1 MLAEHSAHG
10 DVTDILSGSDDSRVD
25 LLGAIHNNGTSESVQ
40 LEFFAFPG
48 LPVDSFFFVIEGN
61 NVIIKMM

>member
-10 DVTDILSGSDDSRVD
+10 DVTDILSDSDDSRVD
-25 LLGAIHNNGTSESVQ
+25 LLGAIHNNGASESVQ

-48 LPVDSFFFVIEGN
+48 LPVDSFFFEIEGSN
-61 NVIIKMM
+61 AIVKVM